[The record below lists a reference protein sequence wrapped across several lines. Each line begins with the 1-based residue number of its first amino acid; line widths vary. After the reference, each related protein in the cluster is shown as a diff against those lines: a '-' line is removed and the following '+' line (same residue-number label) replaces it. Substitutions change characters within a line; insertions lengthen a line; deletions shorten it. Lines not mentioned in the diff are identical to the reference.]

1 MPRKRVLITLPP
13 DAYQRLV
20 ELAGREERFVDQQA
34 SLMVKRLL
42 VDATIPATA
51 ESNDTGD
58 GPSDTPVI
66 GRDGGLS

>member
-1 MPRKRVLITLPP
+1 MPQKRVLITLPP

-20 ELAGREERFVDQQA
+20 VLAEQEERFVDQQA

-42 VDATIPATA
+42 ADATTPAKV
-51 ESNDTGD
+51 ESNSAG
-58 GPSDTPVI
+58 GSPSASSVT